1 MRMRRILSVRVRK
14 LAHFSQGARRD
25 CHRVRRGR
33 EKKMEEAGSTSLRAE
48 LQVILEDP
56 ANFYNVVMSN
66 SGEDV

>member
-1 MRMRRILSVRVRK
+1 MRK
-14 LAHFSQGARRD
+14 LAHFFQG
-25 CHRVRRGR
+25 HRVSRGSR
-33 EKKMEEAGSTSLRAE
+33 EKKMEELGSTSLRAE

>member
-1 MRMRRILSVRVRK
+1 MRMRIMLNVRVRVNSPT
-14 LAHFSQGARRD
+14 FSQRRD